1 MSTTI
6 NDYAAHV
13 AKGKNFKPEDWAPA
27 DYAELAYGQDCERA
41 RTRAADLFHHM
52 TARLLALETMAE
64 VYGGEPEDWAYLLPN

>member
-6 NDYAAHV
+6 TEYAAHV
-13 AKGKNFKPEDWAPA
+13 AKSKKFNPEDWPP
-27 DYAELAYGQDCERA
+27 DEYAYLTSGQDCERA

-64 VYGGEPEDWAYLLPN
+64 VYGGEPEEWAYLLPS